1 MKKKILAGCL
11 AVVLLLGIG
20 SAMHFGA
27 PARWEGQAAEI
38 SHAKVPSW
46 LRWRQTN
53 FGALLTDLASK
64 QAQSAL
70 EAKVDTDDAEYDR
83 TAALAQRESARART
97 AEETDIRDKYV
108 WFINWGYQFIKFGTR
123 PSDIPTTGG
132 NTQPSTQPT
141 TTPVTSTTPTTTP
154 TTPSATPS
162 PTPSTSQ
169 RPKPSY
175 PSSGNVSGAL
185 TDHYT
190 YEATNGSW
198 WTWRMQS
205 DTYIWLDG
213 SLDGVDAGSLNGTQ
227 LVLDVDGD
235 SLTVAALALV
245 DEQAGTYA
253 LQFHLSDA
261 QYMALMNHFYQGG
274 DKIPMELRSSAGLGL
289 SGEPTVY
296 LVMEQNGYSF
306 KTGIYVS

>member
-1 MKKKILAGCL
+1 MKKILAGCL
-11 AVVLLLGIG
+11 SVVLLLGIG
-20 SAMHFGA
+20 SAMHLGA
-27 PARWEGQAAEI
+27 PARWEGHAAI
-38 SHAKVPSW
+38 VHGLPSW
-46 LRWRQTN
+46 DGGLITI
-53 FGALLTDLASK
+53 FKLPGHKKD
-64 QAQSAL
+64 AQSLKAQAEL
-70 EAKVDTDDAEYDR
+70 EAKVDAEDAEYDR
-83 TAALAQRESARART
+83 DKALREREIRRKKN
-97 AEETDIRDKYV
+97 EEASNLASYYGLDVGQTFVSYFNMISSK
-108 WFINWGYQFIKFGTR
+108 
-123 PSDIPTTGG
+123 PA
-132 NTQPSTQPT
+132 QPSFQPT
-141 TTPVTSTTPTTTP
+141 TTPVTPVTPTTPTPTPTTPPATPTTTP
-154 TTPSATPS
+154 STP
-162 PTPSTSQ
+162 Q
-169 RPKPSY
+169 QPKPSY

-190 YEATNGSW
+190 YEASNGSW

-261 QYMALMNHFYQGG
+261 QYMALMDHFYQGG
-274 DKIPMELRSSAGLGL
+274 DRIPMELRSGAGLGL